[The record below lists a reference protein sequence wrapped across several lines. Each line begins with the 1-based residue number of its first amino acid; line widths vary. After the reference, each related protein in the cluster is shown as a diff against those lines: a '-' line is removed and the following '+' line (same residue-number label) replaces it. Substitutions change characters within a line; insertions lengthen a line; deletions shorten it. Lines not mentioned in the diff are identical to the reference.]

1 MEYSPYVTWYE
12 KTAIKKPDFSSLDE
26 NVECDICI
34 IGGAFTGVNA
44 LLHATE
50 MGKKAILI
58 EPGKIGFGCSGRS
71 GGLIESGLNTTLD
84 DLSDFYGRLN
94 AHAFW
99 NSTIEARDKI
109 IENVKK
115 YKIECDL
122 IEGLTYISRNQFK
135 RDDYISYAN
144 YFAHYFENDP
154 IVNLNHDDVQ
164 SSFKMPSAV
173 LGMNYLKSGSFNPLS
188 YVYGLANAAVSQGA
202 KLYENTSVIS
212 IDEKEK
218 VTIKTENGSIVC
230 DHVIVCGNAYMSEEK
245 SPEKTQTVS
254 TEYFQIVTTP
264 LTDDVLDKIAPNGQV
279 AVASRGDLRSYIQIT
294 EDNRVLY
301 GGPEFSKE
309 TNYEKFA
316 ERKLKELEFYLPD
329 IHGKVTVDY
338 VWSGPVGVPMNY
350 VPILN
355 RISTR
360 HYITHG
366 FNGHGVAMSCFAG
379 QVIVDA
385 ILDDDGLYDIYSRI
399 KPAQLPQW
407 VHHSIAKVTL
417 LFYKLYLKRFNA

>member
-12 KTAIKKPDFSSLDE
+12 KTATKKPEFSALEGD
-26 NVECDICI
+26 VECDICI

-94 AHAFW
+94 AHTFW
-99 NSTIEARDKI
+99 SSTIEARDKVV
-109 IENVKK
+109 ENVKK
-115 YKIECDL
+115 YKISCDL
-122 IEGLTYISRNQFK
+122 VEGLTYISRNKQK
-135 RDDYISYAN
+135 RDEYISYVN
-144 YFAHYFENDP
+144 YFSHYFDNDP
-154 IVNLNHDDVQ
+154 VVSLNHDDVQ
-164 SSFKMPSAV
+164 KFIRIPSAV
-173 LGMNYLKSGSFNPLS
+173 LGVNYTKNAAFNPLS
-188 YVYGLANAAVSQGA
+188 YLYGLANAAVGSGA
-202 KLYENTSVIS
+202 RVYENTSVLS

-218 VTIKTENGSIVC
+218 VTIKTELGNIVC
-230 DHVIVCGNAYMSEEK
+230 DHVIVCGNAYMGGEK
-245 SPEKTQTVS
+245 SPEKTRTVS

-264 LTDDVLDKIAPNGQV
+264 LSEELVNKIAPQGKNV
-279 AVASRGDLRSYIQIT
+279 VASNGDLRSYIQIT
-294 EDNRVLY
+294 EDNRILY
-301 GGPEFSKE
+301 GGPEFSPQS
-309 TNYEKFA
+309 NYEKFA
-316 ERKLKELEFYLPD
+316 NKKLKELKDYIPD
-329 IHGKVTVDY
+329 IDNSVAVDY
-338 VWSGPVGVPMNY
+338 VWVGPSGVPMTY

-407 VHHSIAKVTL
+407 VHHAIAKMTL

>member
-12 KTAIKKPDFSSLDE
+12 KTAIKKPEFNTLDE
-26 NVECDICI
+26 DVECDICI

-58 EPGKIGFGCSGRS
+58 EPGKIGFGCSGRA

-99 NSTIEARDKI
+99 NSTIEARDKV

-115 YKIECDL
+115 YKIDCDL
-122 IEGLTYISRNQFK
+122 VEGLTYISRNKSK
-135 RDDYISYAN
+135 RDAYISYVN
-144 YFAHYFENDP
+144 YFAHYFETDP
-154 IVNLNHDDVQ
+154 VASLNHDDVQ
-164 SSFKMPSAV
+164 SFLKIPSAV
-173 LGMNYLKSGSFNPLS
+173 LGMEYTKSGSFNPLS
-188 YVYGLANAAVSQGA
+188 YVYGLANAAVSNGA
-202 KLYENTSVIS
+202 KIYERTSVLS

-218 VTIKTENGSIVC
+218 ITVKTELGNITC
-230 DHVIVCGNAYMSEEK
+230 DHVVVCGNAYMGEEK
-245 SPEKTQTVS
+245 SPEKTRTVS

-264 LTDDVLDKIAPNGQV
+264 LPEHILEKVAPQGQKV
-279 AVASRGDLRSYIQIT
+279 VASSGDLRSYIQVT
-294 EDNRVLY
+294 GDNRILY
-301 GGPEFSKE
+301 GGPEFLSHSSHE
-309 TNYEKFA
+309 AFA
-316 ERKLKELEFYLPD
+316 DKKLKELQMYIPD
-329 IHGKVTVDY
+329 IRNEVEVDY

-355 RISTR
+355 RVSTR
-360 HYITHG
+360 HYVTHG

-407 VHHSIAKVTL
+407 VHHAIAKATL
-417 LFYKLYLKRFNA
+417 LFYRLYLKRFNA